1 MTVFREI
8 DTIVLN
14 VEPHPNDVEKGNFAY
29 WNDLATLAGIDLV
42 EEALNASE
50 QEYTRYCVGGCPIR

>member
-42 EEALNASE
+42 EEALNACE
-50 QEYTRYCVGGCPIR
+50 QGYTRYCVGDCPIR

>member
-1 MTVFREI
+1 MSVTFREI
-8 DTIVLN
+8 ETIVLN

-42 EEALNASE
+42 EDALNASE
-50 QEYTRYCVGGCPIR
+50 